1 MSLSSTVNYN
11 VQNSHGNLAT
21 KMLKSINMIMLQ
33 CCLVLTM
40 SQNILLA
47 ETSNSGENFII
58 NKTREISQNIK
69 CLVCQN
75 QSIDESNSEIAK
87 DLKVLIKN
95 KLKDGVSDDEI
106 YNFLRDR
113 YGDSILL
120 RPPLKTNTIL
130 LWFLP
135 FIILVFGSFFVIR
148 FFKSNY

>member
-1 MSLSSTVNYN
+1 
-11 VQNSHGNLAT
+11 
-21 KMLKSINMIMLQ
+21 MLKSINMIMLQ

-95 KLKDGVSDDEI
+95 KLKDGVSDDKI

-120 RPPLKTNTIL
+120 KPPLKTNTIL

-148 FFKSNY
+148 FFKSNYK

>member
-1 MSLSSTVNYN
+1 
-11 VQNSHGNLAT
+11 
-21 KMLKSINMIMLQ
+21 MLKSINMIMLLY
-33 CCLVLTM
+33 CLVLTM
-40 SQNILLA
+40 SQNTLLA
-47 ETSNSGENFII
+47 KTSNSGGNFII

-148 FFKSNY
+148 FFKSNYK

>member
-1 MSLSSTVNYN
+1 
-11 VQNSHGNLAT
+11 
-21 KMLKSINMIMLQ
+21 MLKSINMIMLL
-33 CCLVLTM
+33 CSLVLTM
-40 SQNILLA
+40 SQNTLLA
-47 ETSNSGENFII
+47 ETSNSGGNFII

-95 KLKDGVSDDEI
+95 KLKNGVSDDEI

-120 RPPLKTNTIL
+120 KPPLKTNTIL

-135 FIILVFGSFFVIR
+135 FIILVFGSFFVIK
-148 FFKSNY
+148 FFKSNYK

>member
-1 MSLSSTVNYN
+1 
-11 VQNSHGNLAT
+11 
-21 KMLKSINMIMLQ
+21 MLKSINMIMLL

-40 SQNILLA
+40 SQNTLLA

-95 KLKDGVSDDEI
+95 KLKDGVSDNEI

-120 RPPLKTNTIL
+120 KPPLKTNTIL

-148 FFKSNY
+148 FFKSNYK

>member
-1 MSLSSTVNYN
+1 
-11 VQNSHGNLAT
+11 
-21 KMLKSINMIMLQ
+21 MLKSINMIMLL

-40 SQNILLA
+40 SQNTLLA
-47 ETSNSGENFII
+47 ETSNSGGNFII

-95 KLKDGVSDDEI
+95 KLKHGVSDDEI

-148 FFKSNY
+148 FFKSNYK

>member
-1 MSLSSTVNYN
+1 
-11 VQNSHGNLAT
+11 
-21 KMLKSINMIMLQ
+21 MIMLL

-40 SQNILLA
+40 SQNTLLA
-47 ETSNSGENFII
+47 DTSNSNENFII

-120 RPPLKTNTIL
+120 KPPLKTNTIL

-148 FFKSNY
+148 FFKSNYK

>member
-1 MSLSSTVNYN
+1 
-11 VQNSHGNLAT
+11 
-21 KMLKSINMIMLQ
+21 MLKSINMIMLL
-33 CCLVLTM
+33 CCLILTM
-40 SQNILLA
+40 SQNTLLA
-47 ETSNSGENFII
+47 EISNSGGNFII

-120 RPPLKTNTIL
+120 KPPLKTNTIL

-135 FIILVFGSFFVIR
+135 FIILISAIFFFIDFR
-148 FFKSNY
+148 H

>member
-1 MSLSSTVNYN
+1 
-11 VQNSHGNLAT
+11 
-21 KMLKSINMIMLQ
+21 MLKSINMIMLQ

-95 KLKDGVSDDEI
+95 KLKDGVSDNEI

-120 RPPLKTNTIL
+120 KPPLKTNTIL

-148 FFKSNY
+148 FFKSNYK

>member
-1 MSLSSTVNYN
+1 
-11 VQNSHGNLAT
+11 
-21 KMLKSINMIMLQ
+21 MLKSINMIMLQ

-47 ETSNSGENFII
+47 ETSNSGGNFII

-120 RPPLKTNTIL
+120 KPPLKTNTIL

-148 FFKSNY
+148 FFKSNYK

>member
-1 MSLSSTVNYN
+1 
-11 VQNSHGNLAT
+11 
-21 KMLKSINMIMLQ
+21 MLKSINMIMLL

-40 SQNILLA
+40 SQNTLLA

-148 FFKSNY
+148 FFKSNYK

>member
-1 MSLSSTVNYN
+1 
-11 VQNSHGNLAT
+11 
-21 KMLKSINMIMLQ
+21 MLKSINMIMLL

-40 SQNILLA
+40 SQNTLLA

-120 RPPLKTNTIL
+120 KPPLKTNTIL

-148 FFKSNY
+148 FLKSNYK

>member
-1 MSLSSTVNYN
+1 
-11 VQNSHGNLAT
+11 
-21 KMLKSINMIMLQ
+21 MLKSINMIILL

-40 SQNILLA
+40 SQNTLLA
-47 ETSNSGENFII
+47 ETSNSGGNFII

-69 CLVCQN
+69 CHVCQN

-120 RPPLKTNTIL
+120 KPPLKTNTIL

-148 FFKSNY
+148 FFKSNYK

>member
-1 MSLSSTVNYN
+1 
-11 VQNSHGNLAT
+11 
-21 KMLKSINMIMLQ
+21 MLKSINMIMLL
-33 CCLVLTM
+33 CCLISTM
-40 SQNILLA
+40 SQNTLLA
-47 ETSNSGENFII
+47 ETSNSGGNFII

-120 RPPLKTNTIL
+120 KPPLKTNTIL

-148 FFKSNY
+148 FFKSNYK

>member
-1 MSLSSTVNYN
+1 
-11 VQNSHGNLAT
+11 
-21 KMLKSINMIMLQ
+21 MLKSINMIMLL
-33 CCLVLTM
+33 CCLVLMM
-40 SQNILLA
+40 SQNTLLA
-47 ETSNSGENFII
+47 ETSNSGGNFII

-87 DLKVLIKN
+87 DLKILIKN
-95 KLKDGVSDDEI
+95 KLKNGVSDDEI

-120 RPPLKTNTIL
+120 KPPLKTNTIL

-148 FFKSNY
+148 FFKSNYK

>member
-1 MSLSSTVNYN
+1 
-11 VQNSHGNLAT
+11 
-21 KMLKSINMIMLQ
+21 MLKSINMIMLQ
-33 CCLVLTM
+33 CCLILTM

-120 RPPLKTNTIL
+120 KPPLKTNTIL

-148 FFKSNY
+148 FFKSNYK

>member
-1 MSLSSTVNYN
+1 
-11 VQNSHGNLAT
+11 
-21 KMLKSINMIMLQ
+21 MLKSINMIMLL

-47 ETSNSGENFII
+47 ETSNSGGNFII

-95 KLKDGVSDDEI
+95 KLKKGVSDDEI

-120 RPPLKTNTIL
+120 KPPLKTNTIL

-148 FFKSNY
+148 FFKSNHK

>member
-1 MSLSSTVNYN
+1 
-11 VQNSHGNLAT
+11 
-21 KMLKSINMIMLQ
+21 
-33 CCLVLTM
+33 M

-95 KLKDGVSDDEI
+95 KLQNGVSDDEI

-120 RPPLKTNTIL
+120 KPPLKTNTIL

-135 FIILVFGSFFVIR
+135 FIILVFGSFFVIK
-148 FFKSNY
+148 FFKSNYK